1 MLGEKDSKKAVAF
14 LNHIGRPDSDLA
26 SLGHRDA
33 SSAKNFC
40 NFYTGFFNVPRTRGT
55 KGTPWD
61 S

>member
-1 MLGEKDSKKAVAF
+1 MLGEEDSKKGVAF
-14 LNHIGRPDSDLA
+14 LKK
-26 SLGHRDA
+26 